1 MRTPVAIGLVVL
13 LAIVLAVAA
22 LAHLAAARKTNGHRV
37 LWAIV
42 VMALPFVGP
51 LAYLAVGRA
60 MGDEVIAEDEGV
72 LPYRSA
78 L

>member
-13 LAIVLAVAA
+13 VAIVLCVVA
-22 LAHLAAARKTNGHRV
+22 LVHLAAARKTAGHRL
-37 LWAIV
+37 LWAV
-42 VMALPFVGP
+42 VAVALPFVGP

-60 MGDEVIAEDEGV
+60 MGDEVTAEDDPD
-72 LPYRSA
+72 LPYRSV